1 LQNDGSN
8 TLPLIRNIILDSR
21 PDPKPTDIDHN
32 FYSQKYQK
40 AILAIIAL
48 FSSDPK
54 MAKCVQHFSICA
66 NSKLEYFKYTPA
78 YYNSLNTIY
87 IDYACGLDFFD
98 WSCDINVEKKLIR
111 IRDLKSTILLLDNL
125 EIEEEEGS

>member
-1 LQNDGSN
+1 MEIRRDKLHHTVSPSQN
-8 TLPLIRNIILDSR
+8 ILSR
-21 PDPKPTDIDHN
+21 
-32 FYSQKYQK
+32 
-40 AILAIIAL
+40 
-48 FSSDPK
+48 
-54 MAKCVQHFSICA
+54 VQHFSICA